1 MRGRRG
7 TFSKAPR
14 LHRETL
20 FTKKMKSIIFVCH
33 GNICRSPMAEYV
45 MKKLLDEAG
54 IAGVRVISRA
64 LHTDAL
70 GCNIYSPARRTLDK
84 HGVPHERRQ
93 AKMLTK
99 EEYDGADL
107 VAVMDSENYHDAVR
121 RFGGEKVKK
130 LLSFAGDS
138 SDVADPWYTDDFE
151 RTYRDIDKGCRALV
165 RLIAARS

>member
-1 MRGRRG
+1 MRGRR
-7 TFSKAPR
+7 
-14 LHRETL
+14 L
-20 FTKKMKSIIFVCH
+20 FQKSHAFTAKLYSQKMKSIIFVCH

-84 HGVPHERRQ
+84 HGVPYERRQ